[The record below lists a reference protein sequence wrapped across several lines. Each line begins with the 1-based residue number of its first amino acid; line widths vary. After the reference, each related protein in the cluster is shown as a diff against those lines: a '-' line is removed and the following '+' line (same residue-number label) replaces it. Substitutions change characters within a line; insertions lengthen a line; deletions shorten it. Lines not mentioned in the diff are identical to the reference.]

1 MKKHSLYILLTVFI
15 FGKTK
20 ADSLDIKIGQML
32 MVGMSGKSVDTNSP
46 ILIDIQNGKVGG
58 VLLFEYNLN
67 PINTQQN
74 LAKLTDDLQQ
84 VASIPLLI
92 SIDQEGGQVNRL
104 KTKYGF
110 KEMPSAKSVADQ
122 KDLNYA
128 SEVSSTIAQTLSN
141 CGINLNFAP
150 VADIN
155 NPLCPVLGKRNRCFS
170 ADSKVVTTY
179 DSIYIQS
186 HHNLGIKTSLK
197 HFPGHGSSSADSHL
211 GLVDVTRTW
220 RKNELLPY
228 TSLINEGMVD
238 MIMTAHIVNK
248 KLDKSGLPATL
259 SYKVITELLRE
270 EMGYKGVVISDDM
283 QMHAISSHYGLEE
296 SLRKG
301 ILAGIDMFIFSNNIQ
316 GATEYTPSNVHA
328 TIRRLVDKGIIS
340 QQRIDESYKRLM
352 ALKMSR

>member
-1 MKKHSLYILLTVFI
+1 MKKHSLYILLTVFF

-32 MVGMSGKSVDTNSP
+32 MVGMSGKSVSANSS
-46 ILIDIQNGKVGG
+46 ILNDIRNGKVGG

-110 KEMPSAKSVADQ
+110 KPMPSAKNVADQ
-122 KDLNYA
+122 NDLNYA
-128 SEVSSTIAQTLSN
+128 TEVSTTIAQILSN

-150 VADIN
+150 VADIHY
-155 NPLCPVLGKRNRCFS
+155 PLCPVLGKRNRCFS
-170 ADSKVVTTY
+170 ADPKVVTTY

-220 RKNELLPY
+220 KKDELIPY
-228 TSLINEGMVD
+228 TTLIQEGMVD

-270 EMGYKGVVISDDM
+270 EMGYKGVIISDDM
-283 QMHAISSHYGLEE
+283 QMHAISSHYSLEE
-296 SLRKG
+296 SLRRG
-301 ILAGIDMFIFSNNIQ
+301 ILAGIDMFIFSNNIE
-316 GATEYTPSNVHA
+316 GATQYTPTNVHA
-328 TIRRLVDKGIIS
+328 TIRRLVDKGVLS
-340 QQRIDESYKRLM
+340 ESRIQESYKRIM
-352 ALKMSR
+352 ALKQSR